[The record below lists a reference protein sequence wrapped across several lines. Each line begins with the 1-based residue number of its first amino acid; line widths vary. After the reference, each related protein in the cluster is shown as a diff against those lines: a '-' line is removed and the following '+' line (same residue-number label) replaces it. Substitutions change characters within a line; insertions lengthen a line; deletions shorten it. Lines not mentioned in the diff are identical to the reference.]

1 MNDDYA
7 VMRTIAKTLG
17 TTSHKLGKCLRAAG
31 LRDGS
36 GTPTIMAK
44 SEDWTSPYHL
54 DCGLTAYKW
63 HKARVQELWYAGD
76 NSPDR

>member
-7 VMRTIAKTLG
+7 VMRFIAKTLG
-17 TTSHKLGKCLRAAG
+17 TTSHVLGRCLRAAG

-36 GTPTIMAK
+36 GAPTILAK
-44 SEDWTSPYHL
+44 SAGWAIPYRL

-63 HKARVQELWYAGD
+63 HRTSVQELWYAGD
-76 NSPDR
+76 NSPDH